1 MAVPAPTAR
10 LRVGIV
16 GAGWAG
22 LAAAVRACQ
31 DGHAV
36 TLFEMAPQ
44 TGGRARSL
52 SLPASEHHPA
62 LALDNGQHILIGAY
76 SATLALMQQ
85 VGVDLDQ
92 ALLRRPLTLVD
103 HQGRG
108 LRLQPGHA
116 LLSFPRAVLAQ
127 PHWRWRERGAL
138 LAASVGWLLRGF
150 ACPADWTVDHLCR
163 RLPAQVRRELIDPL
177 CAAALNTAAED
188 ASAAVF
194 LRVLHDALLSGPG
207 SSDLLLPRLPMAD
220 LLPTPALAWL
230 AQRGVELRT
239 GQRIQQLLRSSDGAG
254 WRLATRAA
262 TEAAPVAAQTPAI
275 DPTAAPSATSDGSH
289 QGFDRVILACS
300 ASEAARLAR
309 PHAPQWADTAAAI
322 AYEPIIT
329 AYFWAPGASLAAP
342 MVACDGL
349 WPAAGWSAD
358 SPSGPALPHHA
369 PAQFAF
375 DHAALGAQA
384 GLFSL
389 VASAG
394 SSWTAA
400 GPQALQA
407 ALLAQADAL
416 LPGTARPRLLRIVNE
431 KRATFRCV
439 PGLARPPRHLAT
451 GLQAAGDYVDGPYPA
466 TLEGAVRAG
475 LDAAIHL

>member
-150 ACPADWTVDHLCR
+150 ACPADWTAALASSCACCTMR
-163 RLPAQVRRELIDPL
+163 CCPAQVHQTCCCRACPWPICCPRRRWPGWRSAASSCAPASVSSNC
-177 CAAALNTAAED
+177 CAAATVPAGGWPPARRPKPPRSLRRPRPLIPRPHRAQPRTAATK
-188 ASAAVF
+188 
-194 LRVLHDALLSGPG
+194 AL
-207 SSDLLLPRLPMAD
+207 
-220 LLPTPALAWL
+220 
-230 AQRGVELRT
+230 T
-239 GQRIQQLLRSSDGAG
+239 G
-254 WRLATRAA
+254 
-262 TEAAPVAAQTPAI
+262 
-275 DPTAAPSATSDGSH
+275 
-289 QGFDRVILACS
+289 
-300 ASEAARLAR
+300 
-309 PHAPQWADTAAAI
+309 
-322 AYEPIIT
+322 
-329 AYFWAPGASLAAP
+329 
-342 MVACDGL
+342 
-349 WPAAGWSAD
+349 
-358 SPSGPALPHHA
+358 
-369 PAQFAF
+369 
-375 DHAALGAQA
+375 
-384 GLFSL
+384 
-389 VASAG
+389 
-394 SSWTAA
+394 
-400 GPQALQA
+400 
-407 ALLAQADAL
+407 
-416 LPGTARPRLLRIVNE
+416 
-431 KRATFRCV
+431 
-439 PGLARPPRHLAT
+439 
-451 GLQAAGDYVDGPYPA
+451 
-466 TLEGAVRAG
+466 
-475 LDAAIHL
+475 